1 MSDTMKL
8 KNEYRDEME
17 AKIKADAEAQAEK
30 PAVEVENVVR
40 YLNDVA
46 GAMSHIQSGIQQ
58 TISRLN
64 HQAFNHTSEMNKEN
78 NEGEKN
84 DD

>member
-1 MSDTMKL
+1 LDTKTL
-8 KNEYRDEME
+8 KNEYRDGLEKEEVM
-17 AKIKADAEAQAEK
+17 AEK

-46 GAMSHIQSGIQQ
+46 AALSHVVSGVQK
-58 TISRLN
+58 TISQLN
-64 HQAFNHTSEMNKEN
+64 HQVYTIKPNNEITDQEGEN
-78 NEGEKN
+78 N